1 MGGASSTCREKVRYR
16 LLVRKPEG
24 KRWVHNIKGEIVS

>member
-1 MGGASSTCREKVRYR
+1 MDCLGNVAHKGERKSAYR

-24 KRWVHNIKGEIVS
+24 NNHLETRE